1 MAASDA
7 RGLFDSLSAAPK
19 SPGGTTTRGAAAE
32 RRDKLYPFDAAAV
45 QCLNPYGQSQFTAE
59 TTSRV
64 WDMINKGSKRV
75 RFHSELAAT
84 ESYRVGV
91 GLSRTAE
98 TLKEGIASL
107 QDETMKRVLNQE
119 LLDKALEEAN
129 TLLPHLEALNFG
141 KGSETGSETATLS
154 ALKRRKVESAVAPP
168 SEETV
173 KAAADALR
181 DWLQKDGSPLR
192 GLLSVL
198 AAGGSIWSAHV
209 AEKVARS
216 AVLHKPLE
224 GPAMREA
231 ALARRKAPAQ
241 QQSTGA
247 SGSKDAEGL
256 FSG

>member
-1 MAASDA
+1 
-7 RGLFDSLSAAPK
+7 
-19 SPGGTTTRGAAAE
+19 
-32 RRDKLYPFDAAAV
+32 
-45 QCLNPYGQSQFTAE
+45 
-59 TTSRV
+59 
-64 WDMINKGSKRV
+64 
-75 RFHSELAAT
+75 
-84 ESYRVGV
+84 
-91 GLSRTAE
+91 
-98 TLKEGIASL
+98 
-107 QDETMKRVLNQE
+107 
-119 LLDKALEEAN
+119 
-129 TLLPHLEALNFG
+129 
-141 KGSETGSETATLS
+141 
-154 ALKRRKVESAVAPP
+154 VESAVAPP